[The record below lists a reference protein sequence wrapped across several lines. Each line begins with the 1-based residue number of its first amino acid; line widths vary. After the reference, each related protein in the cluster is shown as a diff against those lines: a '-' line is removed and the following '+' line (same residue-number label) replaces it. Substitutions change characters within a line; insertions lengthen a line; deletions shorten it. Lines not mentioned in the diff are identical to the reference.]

1 MGTGAD
7 DHGKIAFLFL
17 AADNVVDALD
27 EGAGGVH
34 YLHAH
39 IAKPLVHRFGYAVG
53 ADDHGAAG
61 DRILGRLDHTN
72 THILKVLHC
81 VPIVDNRAQR
91 TDLSALCRQLRQ
103 DVLEMIHAAGS
114 GHPGGSLSAVEILTA
129 LYFEVMKVDPAN
141 PSDPDRD
148 RFILSKG
155 HAGPAVY
162 ATLALKGYFP
172 KEQLLTLNQG
182 GTNLPSHCDKNKTP
196 GVDMTT
202 GSLGQGTSLACG
214 MALADKLQGHDSRT
228 FLIVGDGETNEG
240 QVWEAFTFAAA
251 HKLSN
256 LVVMIDWNKRQ
267 LDGFCEDIYPAANF
281 HEKMVAF
288 GFNTVTINGNDIE
301 AVAQA
306 LEATRA
312 GGEKPW
318 AIVLD
323 TVKGAGIEDVVN
335 TAANHSMSVGDA
347 AYEKWTAE
355 LRQLVAE
362 LEG

>member
-1 MGTGAD
+1 MELHEVKSLRSFAAKIRIAALDAIHSIGTG
-7 DHGKIAFLFL
+7 HLG
-17 AADNVVDALD
+17 
-27 EGAGGVH
+27 GAMSICEVLSVLYGREMKYKVEDP
-34 YLHAH
+34 
-39 IAKPLVHRFGYAVG
+39 KWPQRDKLV
-53 ADDHGAAG
+53 
-61 DRILGRLDHTN
+61 
-72 THILKVLHC
+72 C
-81 VPIVDNRAQR
+81 
-91 TDLSALCRQLRQ
+91 
-103 DVLEMIHAAGS
+103 
-114 GHPGGSLSAVEILTA
+114 
-129 LYFEVMKVDPAN
+129 
-141 PSDPDRD
+141 
-148 RFILSKG
+148 SKG

-162 ATLALKGYFP
+162 GTLALKGFFP
-172 KEQLLTLNQG
+172 YEELKTLNASD
-182 GTNLPSHCDKNKTP
+182 TRLPSHCDKNKTP

-281 HEKMVAF
+281 HEKMAAF
-288 GFNTVTINGNDIE
+288 GFNPVTINGHDIE

>member
-1 MGTGAD
+1 MELHEVKSLRSFAAKIRIAALDAIHSIGTG
-7 DHGKIAFLFL
+7 HLG
-17 AADNVVDALD
+17 
-27 EGAGGVH
+27 GAMSICEVLSVLYGREMKYKVEDP
-34 YLHAH
+34 
-39 IAKPLVHRFGYAVG
+39 KWPQRDKLV
-53 ADDHGAAG
+53 
-61 DRILGRLDHTN
+61 
-72 THILKVLHC
+72 C
-81 VPIVDNRAQR
+81 
-91 TDLSALCRQLRQ
+91 
-103 DVLEMIHAAGS
+103 
-114 GHPGGSLSAVEILTA
+114 
-129 LYFEVMKVDPAN
+129 
-141 PSDPDRD
+141 
-148 RFILSKG
+148 SKG
-155 HAGPAVY
+155 LAGPAVY
-162 ATLALKGYFP
+162 GTRGLTGFFPYEALK
-172 KEQLLTLNQG
+172 TLNASD
-182 GTNLPSHCDKNKTP
+182 TRLPSHCDKNKTP

-214 MALADKLQGHDSRT
+214 MALADKLQGYDSRT

-281 HEKMVAF
+281 HEKMAAF